1 MNKYK
6 VRWNYKS
13 SLGGPWIKGSVIE
26 LDEELARRV
35 NLDSPDV
42 LMPVPEAPERKNRL
56 GSAESVREEVDPS
69 TSSGQASEALVN
81 EEKDP
86 LPASPLKGGG
96 EDEENEPD
104 PALRQAQGS
113 AEDAITEEDFK
124 AVKLPEDPSTSCKT
138 TQDKRSG
145 TSKKDK

>member
-1 MNKYK
+1 MQKKYK

-13 SLGGPWIKGSVIE
+13 SLGGPWTKGSVIE
-26 LDEELARRV
+26 LDEVLAARV

-42 LMPVPEAPERKNRL
+42 LMPVPERAESKNRL
-56 GSAESVREEVDPS
+56 GSAESTREKVN
-69 TSSGQASEALVN
+69 SEALVD

-96 EDEENEPD
+96 EDGENEPEPGPSTS
-104 PALRQAQGS
+104 PAKKGGSAQGP

-124 AVKLPEDPSTSCKT
+124 AVKLPEDR
-138 TQDKRSG
+138 KR
-145 TSKKDK
+145 